1 MFYTMKLSRVK
12 FVVVLF
18 SVAIS
23 GCVATNSPQRKAI
36 KDLQKG
42 RIIEDTSYI
51 YDLPFEKGTAHLV
64 VQGYYSAYSHKNRAA
79 IDFKMKKGTKII
91 AARGGVVVRLKED
104 GKRGGLNDKYR
115 QDGNLVVIQ
124 HDDGSRAGYWHL
136 QENGVLVNLGDT
148 VQQGQ

>member
-1 MFYTMKLSRVK
+1 MPAADLLIEFSLFFSFIMKLYLRLNLFMFYTMKLSRVK
-12 FVVVLF
+12 FVIILF
-18 SVAIS
+18 SLAIS

-79 IDFKMKKGTKII
+79 IDFKMKK
-91 AARGGVVVRLKED
+91 
-104 GKRGGLNDKYR
+104 
-115 QDGNLVVIQ
+115 
-124 HDDGSRAGYWHL
+124 
-136 QENGVLVNLGDT
+136 
-148 VQQGQ
+148 